1 MEMFNNPLD
10 KIASLRRYAEERLKE
25 TANSDNA
32 APAEPDTKR
41 LLHELEVHQIEL
53 EMQNAELLQAQEE
66 VEMVL
71 ARYTDL
77 YDFAPVGY
85 FTLDQS
91 GVTRAVNLAGATL
104 LGTERSQLLGRSFES
119 FVVPKARSAFSAFL
133 GMVAAHKEK
142 VSIDLELQP
151 APGQAGTPPLFVQI
165 EAITSSAGQEY
176 HMAAI
181 DITERRD
188 AELKLHATIKD
199 LRTFSQSVSHD
210 LQTPL
215 FIINSAATML
225 LNKYRGIMNEED
237 CNLTN
242 SIVQRTV
249 SMSNLIQDL
258 LKFSRNSMQELTVKP
273 IDMAALA
280 RECIERRSDEVQNRD
295 IEFRVMELPQA
306 VGDRP
311 MIAQVIENLL
321 SNAVKFSGNV
331 VKPVITV
338 GSVEGGKDSIYF
350 VKDNGIGFDM
360 KYVGAI
366 FDAFERLH
374 SSNDFEGTG
383 LGLAIVEQIVTKH
396 GGRVWADSKQ
406 GKGSTFYFSLP
417 KP

>member
-1 MEMFNNPLD
+1 MENFNNPID

-25 TANSDNA
+25 TTKSDGA
-32 APAEPDTKR
+32 GPAEPDTKR

-53 EMQNAELLQAQEE
+53 EMQNAELHQAHEE
-66 VEMVL
+66 LERVL

-85 FTLDQS
+85 FTLDHS
-91 GVTRAVNLAGATL
+91 GAIRAVNLAGATL
-104 LGTERSQLLGRSFES
+104 LGQERSQLLGRSFES
-119 FVVPKARSAFSAFL
+119 CVAPKARSAFSAFL
-133 GMVAAHKEK
+133 GTVAAHKEK
-142 VSIDLELQP
+142 VSIDMELQP
-151 APGQAGTPPLFVQI
+151 APGPAGTPPLFVQI
-165 EAITSSAGQEY
+165 EAIAGTSGQEY
-176 HMAAI
+176 RLAAI

-188 AELKLHATIKD
+188 AELRLHATIKD

-215 FIINSAATML
+215 FIINSAATAL
-225 LNKYRGIMNEED
+225 LKKYSGIMNEED
-237 CNLTN
+237 SNLTN
-242 SIVQRTV
+242 TIVKRTV
-249 SMSNLIQDL
+249 SMSKLINDL
-258 LKFSRNSMQELTVKP
+258 LKFSKNSIQELTVKP
-273 IDMAALA
+273 IDMTALT
-280 RECIERRSDEVQNRD
+280 RESIERRSGEVQSRE

-306 VGDRP
+306 VGDRS

-321 SNAVKFSGNV
+321 SNAVKFSGNAL
-331 VKPVITV
+331 KPSITV
-338 GSVEGGKDSIYF
+338 GSVGGGKDNIYF

-374 SSNDFEGTG
+374 SSDDFEGTG
-383 LGLAIVEQIVTKH
+383 LGLAIVEQIITKH
-396 GGRVWADSKQ
+396 GGRVWADSKE